1 MCGNKI
7 TEKFIRLFRDFEK
20 ISVQGGSLY
29 LKSQLVFDRIVLLF
43 NSYWGFELK
52 HKHILKYM
60 SRYYTSDMDKIS
72 PVESDS
78 EYDNSVWFFWD
89 DLSKINPLVERCI
102 RQAKKYSGRNVI
114 LVSNDNVDKFVDI
127 PEHIWKKYKKGLISK
142 AHYSDY
148 VRTCIMEKYGGV
160 YMDST
165 VLQVNQ
171 FPDKW
176 FDTKFFT
183 VNVDGLPYS
192 NSCVSRGKRS
202 VFFFACKKHNP
213 LMIESKKV
221 LCNYWKCESKPVDY
235 LLMDYAWELCYLKN
249 NEIKSMLDAVPK
261 SSLNYYTLLY
271 NPDLLQSRSTLES
284 YKEFLKDLN
293 VCFLKI
299 SATGLKKIKKED
311 NCLLDSI
318 IKYEV

>member
-78 EYDNSVWFFWD
+78 EYDNSIWFFGD

-148 VRTCIMEKYGGV
+148 VEH
-160 YMDST
+160 
-165 VLQVNQ
+165 VLWRSMVAYIWILQ
-171 FPDKW
+171 FYRLINSL
-176 FDTKFFT
+176 T
-183 VNVDGLPYS
+183 NGLIQ
-192 NSCVSRGKRS
+192 NSLRS
-202 VFFFACKKHNP
+202 MWMGYRIRIRVFQE
-213 LMIESKKV
+213 ESG
-221 LCNYWKCESKPVDY
+221 LSFSLPV
-235 LLMDYAWELCYLKN
+235 KN
-249 NEIKSMLDAVPK
+249 IP
-261 SSLNYYTLLY
+261 
-271 NPDLLQSRSTLES
+271 R
-284 YKEFLKDLN
+284 
-293 VCFLKI
+293 
-299 SATGLKKIKKED
+299 
-311 NCLLDSI
+311 
-318 IKYEV
+318 